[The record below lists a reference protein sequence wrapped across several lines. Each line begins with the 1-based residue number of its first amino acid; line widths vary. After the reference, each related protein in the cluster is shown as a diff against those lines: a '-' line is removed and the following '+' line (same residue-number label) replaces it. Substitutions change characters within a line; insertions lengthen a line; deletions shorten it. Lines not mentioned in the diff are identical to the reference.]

1 MTIRIYLAKA
11 IQALWFTSFV
21 LLACAA
27 VSAAPQSHKKSAH
40 RSPSPVHSGTD
51 LASLVEAYRE
61 APTAAHRAAVVTY
74 AAAHPKDDTGTLAHL
89 ALGIAAYEQ
98 KSYPEAIAQL
108 KPIQNKLPRIAD
120 YTAYYLAASRVE
132 SDDTTVNSKDLA
144 PAHPAAPSPVAGK
157 AWIVEARA
165 LKNADPAAAARLLID
180 HYNDLPQP
188 DGDLTL
194 ADCFQAAKDL
204 PRAVD
209 FYQRVFFQYV
219 TGDAAVRSAAA
230 LVALKDLMGDAYPQ
244 PLPAQR
250 LLHADRLMELHEYAA
265 ARSEYE
271 NSLHQ
276 LDTAQHDQARVR
288 IAACDFLQG
297 NTSAAY
303 TALRELDVSDAEAA
317 AECLYYL
324 EEGARNLKNEDA
336 MSAALKELEKYPQSP
351 WRLKALIAVAN
362 RYLIVNRPDDY
373 VPLFKAAYEN
383 FPAAPQAAVYHWK
396 VAFHE
401 YLKDP
406 AGANDILAEH
416 LRNYTSHT
424 SCGAALYFLGRSFEA
439 RNDPG
444 AARAVYQ
451 LLSKTFENTYYAML
465 ARDRLQS
472 TEMEKASAAPAGGAQ
487 WLSTVKF
494 ASAKPVPADG
504 SPATA
509 ARIERSRI
517 LRSAGFPDLADGELR
532 FGARTDGQPPLLAM
546 EAASAA
552 AQPHRAMRIMKLMS
566 PDYLGVPIQNAP
578 RKFWELLFPLPYR
591 ADLVQSA
598 QARNLDPFLLAG
610 LIRQESE
617 FNPEA
622 VSPAKAYG
630 LTQVRPVTG
639 RQFARVAGVQR
650 FSTRALYQPSVNL
663 KIGSSILRGMLNQNN
678 GSLERTLASYNAGP
692 ARVAEW
698 LTWNSY
704 REPAEFVESIPFTE
718 TREYVQSVL
727 RNAEMYRRLYQ
738 N

>member
-11 IQALWFTSFV
+11 IQALWFTSSI
-21 LLACAA
+21 LLACLA
-27 VSAAPQSHKKSAH
+27 VSAAPQTHKKPAH
-40 RSPSPVHSGTD
+40 RPAAPVHSGTD

-61 APTAAHRAAVVTY
+61 APTPARQAAVAAY
-74 AAAHPKDDTGTLAHL
+74 AAAHAKDDTGGLAHL
-89 ALGIAAYEQ
+89 ALGISAYEQ
-98 KSYPEAIAQL
+98 KNYPSAITEL
-108 KPIQNKLPRIAD
+108 KLIQNRFPRITD

-132 SDDTTVNSKDLA
+132 SNDATVTTRDLA
-144 PAHPAAPSPVAGK
+144 LAHPAAPSPVAGK
-157 AWIVEARA
+157 AWLVEARA
-165 LKNADPAAAARLLID
+165 VKNDDPAAAARLLID

-194 ADCFQAAKDL
+194 ADCYQAAKDL

-209 FYQRVFFQYV
+209 FYQRVYFQYV
-219 TGDAAVRSAAA
+219 NGDAAVRSAAA
-230 LVALKDLMGDAYPQ
+230 LVALKDLMGDTYPQ

-250 LLHADRLMELHEYAA
+250 LQHADRLMELHEYAA

-271 NSLHQ
+271 GSLSQ
-276 LDTAQHDQARVR
+276 LATAQHDQARVR
-288 IAACDFLQG
+288 IAVCDFLEG
-297 NTSAAY
+297 NTSQAY
-303 TALRELDVSDAEAA
+303 TALRDLEVSDPEAA
-317 AECLYYL
+317 AERLFYL

-336 MSAALKELEKYPQSP
+336 MTAALKDLEKYPESP

-362 RYLIVNRPDDY
+362 RFLIVNRSDDY
-373 VPLFKAAYEN
+373 IPLFKAAYEN
-383 FPAAPQAAVYHWK
+383 FPSAPQAAVYHWK
-396 VAFHE
+396 VAFRE

-444 AARAVYQ
+444 AARLAYQ

-472 TEMEKASAAPAGGAQ
+472 AEMEKASAAPAGAQ
-487 WLSTVKF
+487 WLSTLKF
-494 ASAKPVPADG
+494 ATAKPVPADG

-509 ARIERSRI
+509 ARIERSRL
-517 LRSAGFPDLADGELR
+517 LRTAGLTDLADAELR

-552 AQPHRAMRIMKLMS
+552 GQPHRAMRIMKVMS

-591 ADLVQSA
+591 TDLVQSA

-617 FNPEA
+617 FNPQA

-698 LTWNSY
+698 LTWNTY

-727 RNAEMYRRLYQ
+727 RNAEMYRRLYR